1 MHIVFAHQSEI
12 RLVLNAY
19 RDNFCRCWL
28 LFVLFLDTH
37 STSFSPIRAKEDS
50 YLTHA
55 ATIFVDV
62 GFFLYYSSIL
72 IVRYFLTYSVR
83 MAARVSSR
91 KAQSEIRLVDRPRC
105 RHKEM
110 MVSLGVLFLGVLSL
124 GVFSLGVLSLGVV
137 WVVSLGVLLWV

>member
-1 MHIVFAHQSEI
+1 MKGA
-12 RLVLNAY
+12 RP
-19 RDNFCRCWL
+19 CRASNPQYYL
-28 LFVLFLDTH
+28 P

-55 ATIFVDV
+55 AAIFVNV
-62 GFFLYYSSIL
+62 GFFLYYSWIL

-83 MAARVSSR
+83 MAACVSST

-110 MVSLGVLFLGVLSL
+110 MVSLGVLILGVLFLGVLSL
-124 GVFSLGVLSLGVV
+124 GVLSLGVLSIVVV